1 MSFLGAV
8 LGSVGA
14 SIASGLF
21 GKSQAEKDRSFQE
34 QMSGTSYQR
43 VMKDMRAAGLN
54 PMLAANLGGASTPHG
69 AHASAQFDNPYMA
82 AVTAKQ
88 MAAQANLTAKQAKY
102 WDALARIEDIDADRK
117 EKIEANL
124 KSQQGPD
131 GADLPPGKVGDTLG
145 AVMSSFG
152 EPAAKAIDKVLE
164 VGDKAVTTAKEAATK
179 VSDWFKE
186 SKKDIPLELFT
197 WELFLSLSK
206 SEQER
211 YVRKYG
217 FEALGKQIHPDKQ

>member
-21 GKSQAEKDRSFQE
+21 GSSQAEKDRSYQQ
-34 QMSGTSYQR
+34 QMSDTAYQR
-43 VMKDMRAAGLN
+43 AMKDMRAAGLN

-69 AHASAQFDNPYMA
+69 AHASAQFDNPVMA

-102 WDALARIEDIDADRK
+102 WDALSRIEDIDADRK
-117 EKIEANL
+117 EKIEATL
-124 KSQQGPD
+124 KSQGAA
-131 GADLPPGKVGDTLG
+131 ADLPPGKVGDTLG

-152 EPAAKAIDKVLE
+152 EPAAKAIDKIVE
-164 VGDKAVTTAKEAATK
+164 VGGKAVTTAKEAATK
-179 VSDWFKE
+179 VSDWSKE
-186 SKKDIPLELFT
+186 SKKDIPLDKFT
-197 WELFLSLSK
+197 RTIWLGLSK
-206 SEQER
+206 SEKER

-217 FEALGKQIHPDKQ
+217 FEALNKQIHGN

>member
-43 VMKDMRAAGLN
+43 AMKDMRAAGLN

-69 AHASAQFDNPYMA
+69 AHASAQFDNPVMA

-88 MAAQANLTAKQAKY
+88 MAAQANLAEKQAKY
-102 WDALARIEDIDADRK
+102 WDALARIEGIDADRK
-117 EKIEANL
+117 ETIERTL
-124 KSQQGPD
+124 KSTTGD
-131 GADLPPGKVGDTLG
+131 AFDLPPGKIGDSLG
-145 AVMSSFG
+145 AYISTVA
-152 EPAAKAIDKVLE
+152 EPGAKAIDKIEE
-164 VGDKAVTTAKEAATK
+164 VVGKAVTTAKEAATK

-206 SEQER
+206 SEKER

-217 FEALGKQIHPDKQ
+217 FEALDKQIHPDKQ